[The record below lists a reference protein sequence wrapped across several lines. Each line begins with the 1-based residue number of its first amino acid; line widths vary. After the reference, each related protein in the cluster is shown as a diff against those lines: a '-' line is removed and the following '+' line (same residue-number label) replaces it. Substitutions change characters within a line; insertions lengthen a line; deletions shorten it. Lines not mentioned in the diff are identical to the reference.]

1 MNHQNESYDVLTRE
15 EKKLLKVLKSKR
27 NVDGHYELLLS
38 NTHISQYKKDPFFVY
53 LDDPEFIDVL
63 NAIYEQG
70 DKKSFRKKIFR
81 LIQQSIQ
88 EKMNY
93 GIATYEFIQNVAC
106 IVDEKWLKQQ
116 IKTASTRKMLTLYFF
131 KKIEKSSGKT
141 LAVKKSLWN
150 EYLAYAKQPKDY
162 VTSTLFSDTNCL
174 DVNST
179 DLFNAI
185 KNSF

>member
-1 MNHQNESYDVLTRE
+1 MNQNESYDVLTRE

-38 NTHISQYKKDPFFVY
+38 NAHISQYKKDPFFVY

-88 EKMNY
+88 EKMNS

-116 IKTASTRKMLTLYFF
+116 IKTAPTRKMLTLYFF

-141 LAVKKSLWN
+141 LAVKKKIWN

-162 VTSTLFSDTNCL
+162 VTSTIFNTNCL
-174 DVNST
+174 DVNNA
-179 DLFNAI
+179 DLLKAL

>member
-1 MNHQNESYDVLTRE
+1 MNQNESYDVLTRE
-15 EKKLLKVLKSKR
+15 EKKLLKVLKTRR
-27 NVDGHYELLLS
+27 NADGHYELLLS
-38 NTHISQYKKDPFFVY
+38 NAHISEYKKDPFFVY
-53 LDDPEFIDVL
+53 LDDPVFMDAL
-63 NAIYEQG
+63 DAIYEQG

-88 EKMNY
+88 EKMNSS
-93 GIATYEFIQNVAC
+93 IATYEFIQNVAC
-106 IVDEKWLKQQ
+106 IVDEKWLKQK
-116 IKTASTRKMLTLYFF
+116 IKTAPTKKMLTLYFF
-131 KKIEKSSGKT
+131 RKIEKSYGKT
-141 LAVKKSLWN
+141 LTVKNKIWH

-162 VTSTLFSDTNCL
+162 VTIAIFSDTNCL

>member
-1 MNHQNESYDVLTRE
+1 MNQNESYDVLTRE
-15 EKKLLKVLKSKR
+15 EKKLLKVLKNKR

-38 NTHISQYKKDPFFVY
+38 NAHISQYKKDPFFVY

-88 EKMNY
+88 EKMNS

-116 IKTASTRKMLTLYFF
+116 IKTAPTRKMLTLYFF
-131 KKIEKSSGKT
+131 KKIENRYK
-141 LAVKKSLWN
+141 N
-150 EYLAYAKQPKDY
+150 EKFRKGIQACPSKGEL
-162 VTSTLFSDTNCL
+162 L
-174 DVNST
+174 DLLRRISRPE
-179 DLFNAI
+179 LL
-185 KNSF
+185 

>member
-15 EKKLLKVLKSKR
+15 EKKLLKVLKTRR
-27 NVDGHYELLLS
+27 NADGHYELLLS
-38 NTHISQYKKDPFFVY
+38 NAHISEYKKDPFFVY
-53 LDDPEFIDVL
+53 LDDPVFMDAL
-63 NAIYEQG
+63 DAIYGQE
-70 DKKSFRKKIFR
+70 DKRSFHKRIFQ
-81 LIQQSIQ
+81 LVQESIKD
-88 EKMNY
+88 KMVS